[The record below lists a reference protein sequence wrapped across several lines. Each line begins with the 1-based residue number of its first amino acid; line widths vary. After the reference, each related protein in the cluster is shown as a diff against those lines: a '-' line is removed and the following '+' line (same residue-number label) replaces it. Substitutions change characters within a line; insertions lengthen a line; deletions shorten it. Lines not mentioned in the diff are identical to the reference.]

1 MYTTCS
7 TLATDRVLVSILQS
21 PEPHWRAQT
30 CTLDVVQ
37 QLGFLGGSRRGRRG
51 EQEKCL
57 HISKFHVLARN
68 PVVGS
73 PHQTPDTSS
82 DWTGLTSGISKNHG
96 YSIRSGE
103 ISTLK
108 FRYVTESPNKSRPR
122 WVGKQRSYPVL
133 GSLVRPI
140 INNTI
145 TKTRFL

>member
-37 QLGFLGGSRRGRRG
+37 QLGEPRRLEARAKERTR
-51 EQEKCL
+51 EVFTHL
-57 HISKFHVLARN
+57 VVHVLARN

-82 DWTGLTSGISKNHG
+82 DWTGLTSETSKNHG

-103 ISTLK
+103 ISTRNLD
-108 FRYVTESPNKSRPR
+108 T
-122 WVGKQRSYPVL
+122 
-133 GSLVRPI
+133 
-140 INNTI
+140 
-145 TKTRFL
+145 

>member
-21 PEPHWRAQT
+21 PKPHWRAQT

-37 QLGFLGGSRRGRRG
+37 QLGETLKARG
-51 EQEKCL
+51 EGEEAKQRSVYTAL
-57 HISKFHVLARN
+57 ISCTRRD

-82 DWTGLTSGISKNHG
+82 DWKGLTSETSKNYG
-96 YSIRSGE
+96 YFHPFWRNFHP
-103 ISTLK
+103 K

-122 WVGKQRSYPVL
+122 WVGNQRSILCSVPCE
-133 GSLVRPI
+133 I
-140 INNTI
+140 Q
-145 TKTRFL
+145 